1 LKNVARKK
9 SERHSVGTVSE
20 FIVCDATY
28 GEGGFMSCI
37 GDTRA
42 IPLAQRNFN
51 KLGIMRVDG
60 REVPL
65 YFVLSPTMTQV

>member
-1 LKNVARKK
+1 MTQRTGKAGPK
-9 SERHSVGTVSE
+9 
-20 FIVCDATY
+20 
-28 GEGGFMSCI
+28 EGSFVFCI

-51 KLGIMRVDG
+51 KLAIMRVGG